1 LLCDTDRKIGMMYGA
16 CDSPDTEYAPRIT
29 YVIDPGGTI
38 SRVYEKV
45 NASKHPE
52 ELLATL

>member
-1 LLCDTDRKIGMMYGA
+1 MMYGA
-16 CDSPDTEYAPRIT
+16 CESKDAEYAARIT
-29 YVIDPGGTI
+29 YVIDAKGRI
-38 SRVYEKV
+38 SQVYGKV